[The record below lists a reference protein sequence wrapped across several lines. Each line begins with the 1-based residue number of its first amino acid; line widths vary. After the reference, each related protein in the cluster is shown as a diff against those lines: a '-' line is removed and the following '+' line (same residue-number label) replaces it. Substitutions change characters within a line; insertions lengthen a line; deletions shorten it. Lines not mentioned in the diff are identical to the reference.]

1 MNYSENEI
9 KKVKENRANFYKL
22 LNTFINGKLVD
33 GDGIYTS
40 AELLD
45 EVRYSKDAAVKQ
57 LKDAYRNITL
67 PFGDPMYRDFVDY
80 SDRYWNNV
88 NRAAEL
94 GGFVIQQ
101 NVKTL
106 RKAFVSEDLVALG
119 VNINNS

>member
-22 LNTFINGKLVD
+22 LNAFIASKVEDN
-33 GDGIYTS
+33 DGIYTS
-40 AELLD
+40 AKLLD
-45 EVRYSKDAAVKQ
+45 EVRYSKDAAVKE

-67 PFGDPMYRDFVDY
+67 PFGGPMYRDFVDY

-101 NVKTL
+101 ASNM
-106 RKAFVSEDLVALG
+106 RKAFVSEQLAETG
-119 VNINNS
+119 VDVNNY

>member
-1 MNYSENEI
+1 MNYITDSDYTQEEI
-9 KKVKENRANFYKL
+9 TKVKENRANFYKL

-40 AELLD
+40 AELLN
-45 EVRYSKDAAVKQ
+45 EVRYSEDAAVKE

-67 PFGDPMYRDFVDY
+67 PFGGPMYRDFVDY

-101 NVKTL
+101 ASNMRKSFVK
-106 RKAFVSEDLVALG
+106 V
-119 VNINNS
+119 NNS